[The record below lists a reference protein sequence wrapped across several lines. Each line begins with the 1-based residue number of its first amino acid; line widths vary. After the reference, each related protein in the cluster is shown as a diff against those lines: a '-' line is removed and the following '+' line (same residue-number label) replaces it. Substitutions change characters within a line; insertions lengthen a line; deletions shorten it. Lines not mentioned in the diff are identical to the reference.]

1 LAAQEEVAA
10 QEAKQVEVKVQ
21 RLMAQGVQMM
31 LAQVQET
38 LEEKEVEKEVEEV
51 KEVQMVV

>member
-1 LAAQEEVAA
+1 MAA